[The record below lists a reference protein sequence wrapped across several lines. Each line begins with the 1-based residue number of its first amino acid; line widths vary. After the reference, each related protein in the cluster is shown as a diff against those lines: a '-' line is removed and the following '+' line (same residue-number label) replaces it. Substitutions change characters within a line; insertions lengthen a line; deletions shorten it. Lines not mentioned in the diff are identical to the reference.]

1 MQYLKRLDRGTGSSR
16 TRVIGGC
23 EPPIVGTELRVSR
36 DKEVLLTTEPSLQ
49 VLLTEKEKKKYTGVL
64 LSCMSGY
71 HAYAGT

>member
-1 MQYLKRLDRGTGSSR
+1 VQYLKRLDRGTGSSR

-49 VLLTEKEKKKYTGVL
+49 PYIHQ
-64 LSCMSGY
+64 S
-71 HAYAGT
+71 